1 MTKAKVFDTLHYCK
15 RHAVIMKNFELK
27 KCTGDEY
34 NHTSVVLLQPLLD
47 AIEITLPFLF
57 F

>member
-1 MTKAKVFDTLHYCK
+1 
-15 RHAVIMKNFELK
+15 MKNFELK